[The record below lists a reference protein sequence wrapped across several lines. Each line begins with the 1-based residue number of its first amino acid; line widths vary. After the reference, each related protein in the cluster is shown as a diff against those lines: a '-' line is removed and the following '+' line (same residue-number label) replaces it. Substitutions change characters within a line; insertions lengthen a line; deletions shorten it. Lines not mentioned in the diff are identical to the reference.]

1 MVGRRGNGEGSISR
15 RKDGRWEAKYT
26 AHTADGPK
34 RRALYGK
41 TRKEA
46 ADKLA
51 KALADRASGYTFDT
65 ENMTVGE
72 YLDRWLKDTDQG
84 SVRTSTYERHE
95 QIIRLHIKPALGRV
109 KLSKLAPAHVQGL
122 YRDKLDSG
130 LSPATVQKIH
140 AVLHKALA
148 QALKW
153 NMIAR
158 NAADVVKAPRP
169 APEEMHPL
177 SPDEARKLIE
187 AVRGDKLEALYI
199 LAVHTGMRQG
209 ELLALK
215 WEDVDLN
222 EGVIRIRRTLV
233 RSGGRISLGEPKT
246 KGSRRTVY
254 LTGAAVEALQAHLEQ
269 QLEDI
274 ERLGDLYRDHGLVF
288 TSGVGTL
295 INPSNMRRRSFKPLL
310 QRVGLPQIRFHDLRH
325 TCATL
330 LLSRNVHPKYV
341 QELLGHATVAI
352 TLDTYSHVIPGMGTI
367 PHVSWK
373 TYSPRAASTVV
384 KKGWDK
390 TQSFLIS
397 LRSTCKSPYFQS
409 GAEGIRTPD
418 LRRAKAARCFAA
430 SFRSMQ
436 NRCKQL
442 YFRDD
447 AFLCISGVLLGL
459 LHGCCTRPEGC

>member
-1 MVGRRGNGEGSISR
+1 MGRRGNGEGTITR

-26 AHTADGPK
+26 VYTAEGPK

-41 TRKEA
+41 TRKVA

-51 KALADRASGYTFDT
+51 RALADRTSGHTFDT

-72 YLDRWLKDTDQG
+72 YLDRWLNDSDKG

-95 QIIRLHIKPALGRV
+95 QIVRLHLKPALGRL
-109 KLSKLAPAHVQGL
+109 KLSKLTPAHVQGL

-140 AVLHKALA
+140 TVLHKALT

-153 NMIAR
+153 NMIPR
-158 NAADVVKAPRP
+158 NAADAVKVPRP
-169 APEEMHPL
+169 VPEEMHPL
-177 SPDEARKLIE
+177 SPDEARNLIE
-187 AVRGDKLEALYI
+187 AARGDKLEAPYI

-209 ELLALK
+209 ELLGLK

-222 EGVIRIRRTLV
+222 EGVIHIRRTVV

-246 KGSRRTVY
+246 KGSRRPVH
-254 LTGAAVEALQAHLEQ
+254 LTGAAVEALKAHLER

-288 TSGVGTL
+288 TSEVGTL
-295 INPSNMRRRSFKPLL
+295 INPSNLRRRSFAPLL
-310 QRVGLPQIRFHDLRH
+310 QRAGLPRIRFHDLRH

-352 TLDTYSHVIPGMGTI
+352 TLDTYSHVIRGMGDHTA
-367 PHVSWK
+367 
-373 TYSPRAASTVV
+373 RAMEDVFS
-384 KKGWDK
+384 
-390 TQSFLIS
+390 
-397 LRSTCKSPYFQS
+397 
-409 GAEGIRTPD
+409 
-418 LRRAKAARCFAA
+418 
-430 SFRSMQ
+430 
-436 NRCKQL
+436 
-442 YFRDD
+442 
-447 AFLCISGVLLGL
+447 
-459 LHGCCTRPEGC
+459 